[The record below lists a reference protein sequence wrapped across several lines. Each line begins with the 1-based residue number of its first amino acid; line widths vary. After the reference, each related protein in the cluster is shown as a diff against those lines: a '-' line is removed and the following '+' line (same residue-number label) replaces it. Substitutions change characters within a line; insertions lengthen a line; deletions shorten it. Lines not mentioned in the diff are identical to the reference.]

1 MENNLNEEEILPKS
15 IFVYSN
21 NDYNMSLVI
30 NLYFKDIIIDGN
42 EYFKVYNNI
51 NPNKATK
58 VARIKF
64 RKPEYIIYDNN
75 NGIENWFLNSIEKRS
90 LMRILIS
97 PSSLYPDRIVWNE
110 LIRLFNKEIGY
121 NSLPNDLK
129 MPKYNYLY

>member
-1 MENNLNEEEILPKS
+1 MENNLNEKEVLTKT
-15 IFVYSN
+15 IFVQSDDN
-21 NDYNMSLVI
+21 YNMSLVI
-30 NLYFKDIIIDGN
+30 NLYFNNIIIDEN

-75 NGIENWFLNSIEKRS
+75 KINNWFLNSIEKRA
-90 LMRILIS
+90 LMRILINQS
-97 PSSLYPDRIVWNE
+97 ILYPDRTVWDE
-110 LIRLFNKEIGY
+110 LIRLFNKEMGS

-129 MPKYNYLY
+129 IPNYNYLY